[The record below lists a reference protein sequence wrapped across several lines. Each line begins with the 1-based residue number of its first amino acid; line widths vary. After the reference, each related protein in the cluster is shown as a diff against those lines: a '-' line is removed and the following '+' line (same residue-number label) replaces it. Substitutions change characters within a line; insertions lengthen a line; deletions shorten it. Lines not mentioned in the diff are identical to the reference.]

1 MANPNLIN
9 VTSVVGGN
17 AGFNLTNTA
26 TAHNYC

>member
-17 AGFNLTNTA
+17 AGFNQQTRSNI
-26 TAHNYC
+26 NYC